1 MADNQGRLGSHFAS
15 GDPQPTGKR
24 FAAPGQ
30 QPRHTPLVSGRA
42 GAHAAGSQQGSDQP
56 VAGAHVTGSQQGSGQ
71 PVAGAHAA
79 QPAGAHGARFAIPGA
94 HAAQVGQ
101 PAAQQSPYAQPEAA
115 PRRQRHAA
123 HSAGHVAA
131 GNTATGMQSLAT
143 PRTRDQRAQASRG
156 GHSRKGPII
165 ALVAALV
172 VVVVAGVIL
181 VPRIF
186 KSTPTQ
192 SELANQGAQVEVVID
207 DGSGALAIASKLKE
221 AGVIASSDDF
231 VTEVQKQKADSS
243 LKSGAYVFTIGDSYE
258 NIIAQLTKG
267 PNSTS
272 GRITI
277 PEGLTVAQTAAAV
290 ESALGISADDFTAQA
305 KASNY
310 AGEFSFLADASDD
323 SLEGFLYPKTYDFS
337 GKSGVTADTVIR
349 AMLTQYQADVASLDF
364 ASAEAAIQERYGVT
378 MSDYD
383 ILKLASVVER
393 EGLNASQRP
402 KVASTFY
409 NRLQIGMALQSDAT
423 MMYVTGGTVTA
434 DDLKTESPYNTYLNT
449 GLTPTPICSPSLESI
464 QATLTPDDTD
474 YLYFYITQSD
484 EWFSSTYDEH
494 LQAIEENR

>member
-15 GDPQPTGKR
+15 SDPQPAGKR

-30 QPRHTPLVSGRA
+30 QPRHTPLVSGRL
-42 GAHAAGSQQGSDQP
+42 GAHAAAPQQAAAQP
-56 VAGAHVTGSQQGSGQ
+56 VATGAHAASEQQA
-71 PVAGAHAA
+71 PAGAHAA
-79 QPAGAHGARFAIPGA
+79 QPAAAHGARFATTG
-94 HAAQVGQ
+94 AQV
-101 PAAQQSPYAQPEAA
+101 AQQSPYAQPEAA

-123 HSAGHVAA
+123 HSAAHVAA

-172 VVVVAGVIL
+172 VVIVAGVIL

-186 KSTPTQ
+186 KSSPTQ
-192 SELANQGAQVEVVID
+192 AELANQGQQVEVVID

-258 NIIAQLTKG
+258 NIIAQLTSG

-272 GRITI
+272 GRLTI
-277 PEGLTVAQTAAAV
+277 PEGLTVAQTASAV

-310 AGEFSFLADASDD
+310 ASEFSFLADVSDD

-337 GKSGVTADTVIR
+337 GQSGVTADAVIR
-349 AMLTQYQADVASLDF
+349 AMLAQYQADVASLDF

-464 QATLTPDDTD
+464 QATLSPDDTD
-474 YLYFYITQSD
+474 YLYFYITSSD

>member
-15 GDPQPTGKR
+15 DDPQPTGKR

-42 GAHAAGSQQGSDQP
+42 AAHAA
-56 VAGAHVTGSQQGSGQ
+56 GSQQGSGQ
-71 PVAGAHAA
+71 PVAGAHVATGQQAPAA
-79 QPAGAHGARFAIPGA
+79 QPAGAHGARFATPGA
-94 HAAQVGQ
+94 HAAQ
-101 PAAQQSPYAQPEAA
+101 AAQQSPYAQPEAA
-115 PRRQRHAA
+115 PRRQRHAG
-123 HSAGHVAA
+123 HSAGRVAA

-172 VVVVAGVIL
+172 VIVVAGVIL

-186 KSTPTQ
+186 KSTPAQ
-192 SELANQGAQVEVVID
+192 SELANQGTQVEVVID

-243 LKSGAYVFTIGDSYE
+243 LKSGAYVFTVGDSYE

-337 GKSGVTADTVIR
+337 GQSGVTADTVIR
-349 AMLTQYQADVASLDF
+349 AMLTQYQSDVASLDF